1 MSIKIVLA
9 DDHKIMR
16 DGLRSLIEMESDMEV
31 VAEAAGG
38 RAAVRLSREVPAD
51 LVIMDITMSDLTGI
65 EATRQILSQ
74 AANVRILALSMHS
87 DDHFV
92 IGMLKAGASGYLS
105 KDCAADDLIHAIR
118 AIVAGETYLSPK
130 ITSIVVK
137 GYRHILSKDQAKDA
151 RKLTDKEREVLQLV
165 AEGETSKS
173 IAARS

>member
-51 LVIMDITMSDLTGI
+51 LVIMDITMPDLNGI

-74 AANVRILALSMHS
+74 AVNVRILALSMHS

-92 IGMLKAGASGYLS
+92 IGMLKAGASGYLF
-105 KDCAADDLIHAIR
+105 KGCAADDLIHAIR

-130 ITSIVVK
+130 ITSIVVE
-137 GYRHILSKDQAKDA
+137 GYHHILSKNKTKHTQ
-151 RKLTDKEREVLQLV
+151 KLTTKKKRGFATNYQ
-165 AEGETSKS
+165 K
-173 IAARS
+173 